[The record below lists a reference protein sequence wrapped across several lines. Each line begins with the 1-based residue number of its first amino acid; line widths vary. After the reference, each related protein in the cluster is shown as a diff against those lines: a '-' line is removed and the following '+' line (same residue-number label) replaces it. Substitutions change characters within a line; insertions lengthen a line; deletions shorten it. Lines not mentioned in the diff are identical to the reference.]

1 VRAIRRATVLTAAL
15 FVMLGLV
22 PAPASAGGG
31 GAYCEP
37 LKQRPPALTVWV
49 RDNCFT
55 AKTVKITAGQAVTW
69 APRNAVAAH
78 TVTSSGLFDSSDL
91 EGLFTVR
98 FNEPGTY
105 PYVCTYH
112 SWEGAGM
119 VGKVVVSGPAVE
131 NADEPVTQLDG
142 VTEEST
148 DARLAAAEERLAKAI
163 AALRVS
169 SPETVE
175 LAGGRVD
182 ESRLAPKPVSEIV
195 AWAMLALVVGL
206 LLGRRGARRDPGD
219 IG

>member
-1 VRAIRRATVLTAAL
+1 VRAIRRATLLTAAL

-31 GAYCEP
+31 SHECLP
-37 LKQRPPALTVWV
+37 LEERPPALTVWV
-49 RDNCFT
+49 RDDCFT
-55 AKTVKITAGQAVTW
+55 AKTLKVTAGQAVTW
-69 APRNAVAAH
+69 SPLNAVGLH
-78 TVTSSGLFDSSDL
+78 TVTASGLFNSADL
-91 EGLFTVR
+91 SGPFTVR
-98 FNEPGTY
+98 FNQPGVY

-112 SWEGAGM
+112 SGWWGGM
-119 VGKVVVSGPAVE
+119 KGRVIVSGKAVE
-131 NADEPVTQLDG
+131 GADEPVTQLDG

-148 DARLAAAEERLAKAI
+148 DERLAAAEERLAKAI
-163 AALRVS
+163 AAVRLS

-182 ESRLAPKPVSEIV
+182 ESELGSKPVSEIV

-206 LLGRRGARRDPGD
+206 FLGRRGARPDPGD